1 MSSIGNAH
9 IGGGDMSSGGKK
21 EITGGKKFSKR
32 REVMKILVRII
43 ALCCFFPC
51 AFAIR
56 NFALVCIVFCLKI
69 AIDFCQ

>member
-32 REVMKILVRII
+32 REV
-43 ALCCFFPC
+43 P
-51 AFAIR
+51 
-56 NFALVCIVFCLKI
+56 
-69 AIDFCQ
+69 